1 MYDVCVIG
9 HVTKDRICIPGR
21 EDHELPGGTAYYVSR
36 AWAALGRSAC
46 VVTKVAPEDDEALL
60 GDLRARGIHVFN
72 RGSRHTT
79 VFENRYSGE
88 HLSERHQRVL
98 SLADPFEVEDLAGI
112 AARAVHVGPLT
123 RAEVPLSM
131 YRLLPNVAPLV
142 GLDGQGL
149 LRVLGGSEVRLAP
162 ADDLQAVLPYVHV
175 LKVDDTEAEIMVGE
189 ADPMAASAALAAR
202 GVREVLM
209 TFADQGSAVR
219 ADGRVARIP
228 AVPPLEEV
236 DATGCGD
243 TFVAAY
249 LHARLAGRGPEDAA
263 HFAAAAA
270 SLKLSHY
277 GPFEGTE
284 AEVDAHAAS
293 APARGGRGGA

>member
-123 RAEVPLSM
+123 RAEVPLS
-131 YRLLPNVAPLV
+131 V
-142 GLDGQGL
+142 
-149 LRVLGGSEVRLAP
+149 
-162 ADDLQAVLPYVHV
+162 
-175 LKVDDTEAEIMVGE
+175 K
-189 ADPMAASAALAAR
+189 AR
-202 GVREVLM
+202 
-209 TFADQGSAVR
+209 
-219 ADGRVARIP
+219 
-228 AVPPLEEV
+228 
-236 DATGCGD
+236 
-243 TFVAAY
+243 
-249 LHARLAGRGPEDAA
+249 
-263 HFAAAAA
+263 AAAA
-270 SLKLSHY
+270 SVGWALRY
-277 GPFEGTE
+277 
-284 AEVDAHAAS
+284 
-293 APARGGRGGA
+293 RGRILRDMTGSSGGHKTRRSPDLPDHRP

>member
-1 MYDVCVIG
+1 MRMYDVCVIG

-131 YRLLPNVAPLV
+131 YRLLPGVAPLV

-228 AVPPLEEV
+228 AVPP
-236 DATGCGD
+236 
-243 TFVAAY
+243 
-249 LHARLAGRGPEDAA
+249 
-263 HFAAAAA
+263 
-270 SLKLSHY
+270 
-277 GPFEGTE
+277 
-284 AEVDAHAAS
+284 
-293 APARGGRGGA
+293 ARGGRRHRVRRHLRGRVPARAAGRARAGGRGALRGRRGQPQAVTLRALRGHRGRGRRPRR